1 MKTVH
6 RSSLRARGPS
16 LAAARQRGVI
26 MIVTLL
32 ALVILLIGSAAL
44 VRSFNA
50 SLFMAGN
57 LAFKRDLVNQAERAS
72 TVVLTQMTT
81 GALEDPATRESNDTA
96 LNYSASILPTNAQ
109 GIPNALLSDAAFAAV
124 GVAGNDIVVAEQGVT
139 LRYVVD
145 RLCNATGSELA
156 LGPAANCSVGLPPD
170 ARGGSASEMN
180 RATRPPQVLYRL
192 SVRADGPR
200 NTQAYF
206 QTTFAL

>member
-6 RSSLRARGPS
+6 RSFLPARGPS

-26 MIVTLL
+26 LIVTLL
-32 ALVILLIGSAAL
+32 ALVILLIGSVAL

-72 TVVLTQMTT
+72 AVVLTQMTS
-81 GALEDPATRESNDTA
+81 GALNALATRESNATA
-96 LNYSASILPTNAQ
+96 LNYSASVLATNAQ

-124 GVAGNDIVVAEQGVT
+124 GVAGNDIVVAGQGVT

-145 RLCNATGSELA
+145 RLCNAAGSELA
-156 LGPAANCSVGLPPD
+156 LGPAANCAVGASPD

-180 RATRPPQVLYRL
+180 RATMPPQVLYRL
-192 SVRADGPR
+192 SVRAGGPR